1 MGIPNLIR
9 YEAQVARTGRAKC
22 RICGN
27 LIPEGAHILKILG
40 FRINQSLHPECV
52 ASLTL
57 SLADV
62 LKQMKDNRDY
72 VLRAFDGVIKVGFY
86 SQTDDP
92 KKRRFTTLKLVK
104 VPQPERKEEKANG
117 TASREGTTP
126 GGDGK
131 KTA

>member
-9 YEAQVARTGRAKC
+9 YEAQIARTGRAKC

-27 LIPEGAHILKILG
+27 LVSSGSHILKVLG

-52 ASLTL
+52 ANLAL
-57 SLADV
+57 SLAGV
-62 LKQMKDNRDY
+62 LKEMKDNRDY

-86 SQTDDP
+86 STTDDP

-104 VPQPERKEEKANG
+104 LAVQPERKEDVK
-117 TASREGTTP
+117 
-126 GGDGK
+126 
-131 KTA
+131 

>member
-9 YEAQVARTGRAKC
+9 YESQVARTGRAKC
-22 RICGN
+22 RICGG
-27 LIPEGAHILKILG
+27 LITAGSHILKILG

-62 LKQMKDNRDY
+62 LKEMKDNRDY

-86 SQTDDP
+86 STTDDP

-104 VPQPERKEEKANG
+104 VAVKTERKEDTNNG
-117 TASREGTTP
+117 TASR
-126 GGDGK
+126 
-131 KTA
+131 A

>member
-27 LIPEGAHILKILG
+27 LIPQGAHILKILG

-52 ASLTL
+52 ASITL

-62 LKQMKDNRDY
+62 LRDMKNDNRDF
-72 VLRAFDGVIKVGFY
+72 VLRAFDGIIKVGFY
-86 SQTDDP
+86 SATDDP
-92 KKRRFTTLKLVK
+92 KKRRFTTLKIVK
-104 VPQPERKEEKANG
+104 LPQPEKKGEK
-117 TASREGTTP
+117 
-126 GGDGK
+126 
-131 KTA
+131 